1 MIDFHKATRRSH
13 AVVFW
18 KQKYIQMETTRRE
31 LKLLIHYVV
40 GFKCGYLSR
49 LNKMSDRWQF
59 HRNAKEIRFLRTASC
74 SQRFWDIFIQV
85 QKNER
90 NRSPERRRFS

>member
-49 LNKMSDRWQF
+49 LK
-59 HRNAKEIRFLRTASC
+59 K
-74 SQRFWDIFIQV
+74 
-85 QKNER
+85 
-90 NRSPERRRFS
+90 

>member
-13 AVVFW
+13 AVVLW

-49 LNKMSDRWQF
+49 LK
-59 HRNAKEIRFLRTASC
+59 K
-74 SQRFWDIFIQV
+74 
-85 QKNER
+85 
-90 NRSPERRRFS
+90 